1 METVR
6 FELTHPKELIYS
18 QPQLSHFAVSP
29 NFYGRGT
36 ENRTLV
42 NRLKAY
48 YFATK
53 LYLQTLPLLSV
64 ICLFV
69 NKVANSD
76 KRITVISGSVPRT
89 VGPA

>member
-1 METVR
+1 
-6 FELTHPKELIYS
+6 
-18 QPQLSHFAVSP
+18 
-29 NFYGRGT
+29 
-36 ENRTLV
+36 
-42 NRLKAY
+42 
-48 YFATK
+48 
-53 LYLQTLPLLSV
+53 LLSV